1 MHRFPL
7 WLIASPL
14 VVALLATACGGGS
27 GTPGPDN
34 GIPADVDT
42 APPVPGI
49 DTVVSTTAIKAGGE
63 VTVQCTGYGFDPQG
77 VRLVVQV
84 QEGVVA
90 PPPDTSEEVP
100 GEDAHAPSPTEPPDT
115 TLPDGVTQT
124 GMTLRFT
131 KTDRYLVACYAP
143 DEEMLDDTP
152 ARIVVSPGPAVTIE
166 TEVDPHELKAGG
178 RINLTCTAEDTFG
191 NTITYNLTPSIVPS
205 AGVLVSGLSAQ
216 LTVAGTYQVACAVK
230 DTAIVDPTPETVTVG
245 PNLPKKIVT
254 HLEPSEIE
262 AGEATTVTC
271 AALDFYDNPVK
282 DLPLSI
288 YMTSPLLTLAGR
300 SISTTTAGVYPIK
313 CVPQNEDW
321 SYFQIIGEN
330 LVVLPGRPVSLTLK
344 KIPNKGYYGR
354 NETLRVTAEA
364 VDGYGNLIP
373 DAELVN
379 PVTITPPTGI
389 QPVAENPTGLF
400 LLKEEG
406 QYQMTFRLRT
416 YPDIYAHLDVT
427 VEGSGPLLSIVFPE
441 RGMTLTGKPSV
452 TLRGFV
458 GDDETGVSEIRVNG
472 MNAING
478 IKPDGTF
485 AYLLTPIKQG
495 LNTVKVE
502 VTNGAGIKTET
513 GLGFYFSS
521 VYYPASATDVEA
533 GLVTQG
539 ARAFLGRDFIDD
551 GDHSL
556 PPDDL
561 ATLVETMLTSLDI
574 GALLPNP
581 VAEAGPY
588 KVLLSN
594 LAFGK
599 PTTALRLFDG
609 GINVFIQIPNFRID
623 VAAIGTCNFIIDWCP
638 DVSGRVSSSGII
650 AVTDVLVWMDGNGRI
665 QVQTQDV
672 QVALQGLDVDI
683 DGLLGD
689 LLGWLIDLLVD
700 TFTKA
705 IEQAVEDQIGQL
717 IDETLADLLN
727 EFEID
732 ETFEI
737 PALLGGKPSAIS
749 LLTKP
754 SHLAVEPEG
763 IWLDMAGTLYAT
775 KGVSRN
781 PLGSIGR
788 GNCLA
793 PGTPPT
799 FELPWDSEVS
809 LAAHDDLLNQAL
821 FAVWWGGTL
830 NMKIGAE
837 DLGDV
842 DLSEYFIENLE
853 VDLDFLLPPILTDC
867 PVPEQIQAQ
876 VGDLYVE
883 ARFSIFDSPVE
894 IGLFLQATANVN
906 LGLVEGEEGTEVAIS
921 LDADSTPDIDIEIV
935 SIDGPFTADVIM
947 DMLYD
952 PKTGILPD
960 LLADVAG
967 TELVSVAIPSIDLSA
982 LVADLP
988 PGTTLSI
995 DLQDLYRELGFTVV
1009 QGKLK

>member
-1 MHRFPL
+1 MHRSPIWFV
-7 WLIASPL
+7 ASSL
-14 VVALLATACGGGS
+14 AIALLATACGGGNS
-27 GTPGPDN
+27 TPGPDN
-34 GIPADVDT
+34 GALSDIDT

-49 DTVVSTTAIKAGGE
+49 DTVVSTTAVKAGGE
-63 VTVQCTGYGFDPQG
+63 VTVHCTGYGFDPQG
-77 VRLVVQV
+77 VQLIVQV
-84 QEGVVA
+84 QEGIVA
-90 PPPDTSEEVP
+90 PTPDTSEEVTD
-100 GEDAHAPSPTEPPDT
+100 EDAYAPSQDGPPDT
-115 TLPDGVTQT
+115 TLPDGVTRT

-131 KTDRYLVACYAP
+131 KADRYLVACYAP
-143 DEEMLDDTP
+143 DVEMLDDTP
-152 ARIVVSPGPAVTIE
+152 ARIVVSPGAAVTID
-166 TEVDPHELKAGG
+166 TEVDPHELLAGG
-178 RINLTCTAEDTFG
+178 RVNLTCTAEDAFG

-205 AGVLVSGLSAQ
+205 AGVQVSGLSAQ

-230 DTAIVDPTPETVTVG
+230 DTAIVDPTPETVTVSA
-245 PNLPKKIVT
+245 NLPKKVVT
-254 HLEPSEIE
+254 YLDPTEIE

-271 AALDFYDNPVK
+271 AALDFYDNPVN
-282 DLPLSI
+282 DLPLSV

-321 SYFQIIGEN
+321 SYFQLIGEN

-344 KIPNKGYYGR
+344 KLPNKGYYGR

-364 VDGYGNLIP
+364 IDGYGNLIP
-373 DAELVN
+373 DAEVVN

-389 QPVAENPTGLF
+389 QPVPENPTGLF

-406 QYQMTFRLRT
+406 QYQMTFRLKAF
-416 YPDIYAHLDVT
+416 PDIYAHLDVT

-452 TLRGFV
+452 TLRGYV
-458 GDDETGVSEIRVNG
+458 GDDETGIAEIFVNDK
-472 MNAING
+472 NAING

-495 LNTVKVE
+495 LNTVKVK
-502 VTNGAGIKTET
+502 VTNGAGITTET

-521 VYYPASATDVEA
+521 VYYPASATDAEA
-533 GLVTQG
+533 SLVAQG
-539 ARAFLGRDFIDD
+539 ARTFLGRDFIDD
-551 GDHSL
+551 GDHSP

-561 ATLVETMLTSLDI
+561 ATLIEMMLTSLDI

-594 LAFGK
+594 LGFGK
-599 PTTALRLFDG
+599 PTTNLHLFDG
-609 GINVFIQIPNFRID
+609 GINVYIQIPDFRID
-623 VAAIGTCNFIIDWCP
+623 VTAEGTCNFIIDWCP
-638 DVSGRVSSSGII
+638 DVSGRVSSSNII
-650 AVTDVLVWMDGNGRI
+650 AVTDVLIWMDGNGQI
-665 QVQTQDV
+665 QVKTQEV

-683 DGLLGD
+683 DGLIGD

-700 TFTKA
+700 TFTNA
-705 IEQAVEDQIGQL
+705 IEQAIVDQIGTL
-717 IDETLADLLN
+717 IDETLGDLLN
-727 EFEID
+727 EFQID

-763 IWLDMAGTLYAT
+763 IWLDMAATLYAS

-799 FELPWDSEVS
+799 FELPWNSEVS

-830 NMKIGAE
+830 NMKITAE
-837 DLGDV
+837 DLGDT
-842 DLSEYFIENLE
+842 DLTEYGIENLN
-853 VDLDFLLPPILTDC
+853 VDLDLLLPPILTDC
-867 PVPEQIQAQ
+867 PVPGKIQLQ
-876 VGDLYVE
+876 VGDLYLN
-883 ARFSIFDSPVE
+883 AKMD
-894 IGLFLQATANVN
+894 FLYNPLDLGMFIQAAADVT
-906 LGLVEGEEGTEVAIS
+906 LGLVEGEEGTEVAIT
-921 LDADSTPDIDIEIV
+921 LDEIVLLDIEIV
-935 SIDGPFTADVIM
+935 SINPDFPLDKETLMGLLEDQLI
-947 DMLYD
+947 D
-952 PKTGILPD
+952 D

-967 TELVSVAIPSIDLSA
+967 TELVSVAIPSIDLSS
-982 LVADLP
+982 LMADLP
-988 PGTTLSI
+988 PGTSLSI
-995 DLQDLYRELGFTVV
+995 DLEDLYRELGFTVI